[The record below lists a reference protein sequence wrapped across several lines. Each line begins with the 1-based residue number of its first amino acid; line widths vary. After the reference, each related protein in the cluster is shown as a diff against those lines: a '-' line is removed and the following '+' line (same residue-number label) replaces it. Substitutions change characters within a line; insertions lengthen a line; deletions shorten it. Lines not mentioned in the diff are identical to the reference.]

1 MAEKSKFI
9 EELNSRYQ
17 PKGEYI
23 VLGKGMLDGEVTS
36 TSVITSPDIYRY
48 SLILV
53 FVC

>member
-23 VLGKGMLDGEVTS
+23 VLGKGMLDGEV
-36 TSVITSPDIYRY
+36 ITEVDVTVPLKRSIDM
-48 SLILV
+48 V
-53 FVC
+53 